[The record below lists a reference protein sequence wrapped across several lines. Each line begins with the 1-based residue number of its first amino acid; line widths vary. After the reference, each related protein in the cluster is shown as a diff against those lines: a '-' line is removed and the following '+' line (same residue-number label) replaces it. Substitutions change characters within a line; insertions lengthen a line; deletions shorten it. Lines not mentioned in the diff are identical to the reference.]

1 MPIKNYH
8 APDELAL
15 YQIVLH
21 PVVEVQ
27 FKESFINLFCS
38 CSSVFLERRTSW
50 SGYMSVNAD
59 GQPIGK
65 SRVTML
71 PVINLSEPIS

>member
-1 MPIKNYH
+1 M
-8 APDELAL
+8 
-15 YQIVLH
+15 
-21 PVVEVQ
+21 
-27 FKESFINLFCS
+27 
-38 CSSVFLERRTSW
+38 FLERRTSW

-65 SRVTML
+65 SGVTML